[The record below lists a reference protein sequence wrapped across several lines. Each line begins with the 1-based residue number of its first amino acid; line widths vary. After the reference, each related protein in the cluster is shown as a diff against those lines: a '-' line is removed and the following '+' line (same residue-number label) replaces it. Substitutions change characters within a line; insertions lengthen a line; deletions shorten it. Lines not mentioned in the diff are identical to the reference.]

1 MTENLKRKK
10 GLTTYYNE
18 FLKGATKGQ
27 RQNTNHLRYFKRL
40 SILNHCSLFFTNKWA
55 VERKVVICIT
65 KRKPYVISVE
75 FLMWFPLFSPKA
87 FFFFNGAFLCFKWLM
102 LNLNLKFWF
111 LTTSLPLSFMELK
124 RLQRPHGIS
133 KGLSLSSNE
142 CFLLLRTWR
151 NI

>member
-87 FFFFNGAFLCFKWLM
+87 FFFLMGHFCVSNGWCWIS
-102 LNLNLKFWF
+102 
-111 LTTSLPLSFMELK
+111 TLSFGSWQLLCLSVLWNLRDCRDLMEHQK
-124 RLQRPHGIS
+124 DY
-133 KGLSLSSNE
+133 LSQAMNVSY
-142 CFLLLRTWR
+142 F
-151 NI
+151 